1 MSETTGTTPSPD
13 EATPQRSTRPWML
26 ITAVAAVIAVLA
38 VGLAA
43 FAIGRDDDDSQPTAT
58 EQIAVAR
65 QACQQWLD
73 SDNASTGPGPGAG
86 WCDDMARWMSDHMGN
101 GQMMMGGGMWASP
114 DAMRDVCTRAM
125 GNTRTA
131 NGDPAQWCDQMV
143 GWMTQNDGD
152 WDDWHDNWD
161 D

>member
-1 MSETTGTTPSPD
+1 MTETTGTTPTPD
-13 EATPQRSTRPWML
+13 ETTRQHANRPWML
-26 ITAVAAVIAVLA
+26 VAALVAVVAVLA

-43 FAIGRDDDDSQPTAT
+43 FAMGRDDESQPTAT

-73 SDNASTGPGPGAG
+73 SDNVPSGAGPGAG
-86 WCDDMARWMSDHMGN
+86 WCDDMAGWMSGHMGD

-125 GNTRTA
+125 GNIPTA
-131 NGDPAQWCDQMV
+131 KGDPAQWCDQMV
-143 GWMTQNDGD
+143 GWMTQHDGD
-152 WDDWHDNWD
+152 WADWHDNWD
-161 D
+161 E